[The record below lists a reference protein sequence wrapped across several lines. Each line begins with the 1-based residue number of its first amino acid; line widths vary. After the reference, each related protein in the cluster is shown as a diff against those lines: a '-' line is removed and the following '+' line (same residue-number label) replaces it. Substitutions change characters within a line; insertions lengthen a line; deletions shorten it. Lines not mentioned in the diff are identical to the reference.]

1 MWYNRRRASVRRTR
15 SLILEDVDLK
25 RIAPVVFL
33 IVLFLGSTNCSVTPA
48 TSATVP
54 VTKTSSASATIA
66 LPTALEATVAPTA
79 TATRRPSPTPSIDL
93 EKLGKIDR
101 DVTYCN
107 ADSVAL
113 KMDLY
118 YPLKV
123 TGRPA
128 PVAVNVHGG
137 SWSAGDKRNS
147 ETMIDI
153 PELVR
158 RGYFV
163 AAVDYRLAP
172 NYKFPAQIEDVKC
185 AVRYLRANAAKYNLD
200 PNRIGAW
207 GCSAGGN
214 LAAMLGLTDG
224 IAEFEGSGGYPQ
236 QSSRVQAVVAMSA
249 PADFMLTSY
258 NITHDKVFARVFGAT
273 SNTDPILAHFSPV
286 RYVSKNAPPFF
297 VLGGDKD
304 ETVPMQQSE
313 ELARRLNQAGAS
325 ATLQIAKNG
334 HHCLPDNSPPMEP
347 SRAAITQMIASFF
360 DWELR

>member
-1 MWYNRRRASVRRTR
+1 MWYNRRCANARQTCP
-15 SLILEDVDLK
+15 LILEDVDLK
-25 RIAPVVFL
+25 RIAPAVFL
-33 IVLFLGSTNCSVTPA
+33 IVLFVVNTNCSASPA
-48 TSATVP
+48 SPAPVP
-54 VTKTSSASATIA
+54 GTKTPSASATIA
-66 LPTALEATVAPTA
+66 LPPLLEATVAPTA
-79 TATRRPSPTPSIDL
+79 TATRRPTSAIDL
-93 EKLGKIDR
+93 EKLGKVDR

-107 ADSVAL
+107 AADIAL

-118 YPLKV
+118 HPVKV
-123 TGRPA
+123 GDSPA

-137 SWSAGDKRNS
+137 SWSFGDKRNS

-153 PELVR
+153 PELVG

-163 AAVDYRLAP
+163 VAVDYRLAP
-172 NYKFPAQIEDVKC
+172 MYRFPAQIEDVKC
-185 AVRYLRANAAKYNLD
+185 AVRYLRANASQYNLD

-214 LAAMLGLTDG
+214 LVAMLGLTDG

-258 NITHDKVFARVFGAT
+258 NSTHDRVFARVFGAA
-273 SNTDPILAHFSPV
+273 SNTDPILVHFSPV
-286 RYVSKNAPPFF
+286 SYVSKNAPPFF

-304 ETVPMQQSE
+304 DTVPIQQSE
-313 ELARRLNQAGAS
+313 ELARRLNQVGAS
-325 ATLQIAKNG
+325 ANLQIVKNA

-347 SRAAITQMIASFF
+347 SRAAITQMIADFF
-360 DWELR
+360 DRELR